1 MSKTEKPKDTAQ
13 QWIKAIATYDKEFN
27 KWEKRV
33 EKILKRYR
41 DDPQNSRGYNLAK
54 FNILWSNVQTAIPAV
69 YSRLP
74 QPDVSRRFKDNDP
87 VGRVAA
93 MLLERALSYEID
105 HYPDYRASMEQVVQD
120 RFLGGR
126 GVSWVRYE
134 PHISVMEG
142 PDDGLQVTE
151 DTDESETEGNEVIE
165 YECSPCDYV
174 HWKDFGH
181 TVARTWE
188 EVTAVWRKVYMSRE
202 ALVERFGEEVG
213 YKVPLDTKPD
223 EMKKSAGDGDMYEA
237 VIYEIWDKSSNKAY
251 WLSKSLGQIVDE
263 KEDPLE
269 LENFWP
275 CPRPLFATLTN
286 DSLVPTPDFALYQ
299 DQANTLDVIADRIE
313 GLIKALQV
321 KGAYDASVPELAR
334 IFTEGESG
342 TMIPVTNWMAFSE
355 KNGLAG
361 SMSLVELRPIYEALN
376 ALYQAAEVQKSQIYE
391 ITGLSDIIRGQSDP
405 RETAEAQKMKGN
417 FGSMR
422 LRAMQ
427 MKVAQFATEL
437 LQIKAQ
443 IICKHYQPDSIIK
456 IGGAAELSEVDL
468 QLVPQAIQLL
478 KSADTASFRID
489 IAADS
494 MVQMDEVQEK
504 ADRVEFLQAAA
515 SFFKEA
521 LPVGQQVPE
530 MTPLLM
536 AMLKF
541 GVTGFKVGKTL
552 EGEFDS
558 TADKL
563 KQASEQPKQP
573 PVDPEQIKAQSAMQ
587 IAQMESQLED
597 QRHQREL
604 AANQQAEQVKAQ
616 VAMEVE
622 RYKQEVQAQQVQ
634 QQNEI
639 QAQRE
644 MQKQQLESAAE
655 ERRAA
660 IEMQFKQQEMDFER
674 YKVEME
680 YRKAIEVAE
689 ISAQVTLSQQQ
700 ASAATQAS
708 EGKDVTSKDDG
719 NSQLLTAIVDHI
731 SRPKKVIRDQNGKI
745 SGVE

>member
-1 MSKTEKPKDTAQ
+1 MADTAQ
-13 QWIKAIATYDKEFN
+13 EWIKAIATYDKEFN

-33 EKILKRYR
+33 EKIIRRYR
-41 DDPQNSRGYNLAK
+41 DEPQNSRGYNLAK

-93 MLLERALSYEID
+93 LILERALSYELD
-105 HYPDYRASMEQVVQD
+105 HYPDYRASMEQCVQD

-126 GVSWVRYE
+126 GISWVRYE
-134 PHISVMEG
+134 PHTKMIDSPE
-142 PDDGLQVTE
+142 DGFQVTE
-151 DTDESETEGNEVIE
+151 DTDEAEDDTPEQIEVIE

-188 EVTAVWRKVYMSRE
+188 EVTAVWRKVYMSRQ
-202 ALVERFGEEVG
+202 ALVERFGEEIG
-213 YKVPLDTKPD
+213 NKVPLDTKPD

-237 VIYEIWDKSSNKAY
+237 LIYEIWDKSSNKAY
-251 WLSKSLGQIVDE
+251 WLSKSLGQIIDE

-286 DSLVPTPDFALYQ
+286 ESLIPTPDFALYQ

-321 KGAYDASVPELAR
+321 KGAYDASQPELAR

-342 TMIPVTNWMAFSE
+342 TMIPVKNWAAFSE
-355 KNGLAG
+355 KNGLQG
-361 SMSLVELRPIYEALN
+361 SMSLVELRPIYEALS
-376 ALYQAAEVQKSQIYE
+376 ALYQAAEVQKAQIYE

-437 LQIKAQ
+437 LQIKSQ
-443 IICKHYQPDSIIK
+443 IICKHYQPETIIK
-456 IGGAAELSEVDL
+456 IGGAAELSETD
-468 QLVPQAIQLL
+468 QKLVPQAIQLL

-521 LPVGQQVPE
+521 LPVGQQAPE

-563 KQASEQPKQP
+563 KQAAEQPKQP
-573 PVDPEQIKAQSAMQ
+573 QPDPDMMK
-587 IAQMESQLED
+587 
-597 QRHQREL
+597 
-604 AANQQAEQVKAQ
+604 
-616 VAMEVE
+616 
-622 RYKQEVQAQQVQ
+622 VQAQS
-634 QQNEI
+634 
-639 QAQRE
+639 QA
-644 MQKQQLESAAE
+644 
-655 ERRAA
+655 
-660 IEMQFKQQEMDFER
+660 KQQEMQLSAQL
-674 YKVEME
+674 KQQEMNMSMQLE
-680 YRKAIEVAE
+680 AHKQQVQAEQNQHQNQLEAQRAQIQAQYEAQLEQQRIQSEARLAQMEQNMQLVLAHLNNAAKIEVAE
-689 ISAQVTLSQQQ
+689 IAAKTTLESAQI
-700 ASAATQAS
+700 SAAKGAQ
-708 EGKDVTSKDDG
+708 
-719 NSQLLTAIVDHI
+719 
-731 SRPKKVIRDQNGKI
+731 
-745 SGVE
+745 SGD

>member
-1 MSKTEKPKDTAQ
+1 
-13 QWIKAIATYDKEFN
+13 
-27 KWEKRV
+27 
-33 EKILKRYR
+33 RYR
-41 DDPQNSRGYNLAK
+41 DEPQNSRGYNLAK

-93 MLLERALSYEID
+93 LLLERALAYEID
-105 HYPDYRASMEQVVQD
+105 HYPDYRASMEQCVQD

-126 GVSWVRYE
+126 GISWVRYE
-134 PHISVMEG
+134 PHIKTIDVPE
-142 PDDGLQVTE
+142 DGFQVTE
-151 DTDESETEGNEVIE
+151 DTDEAEDDTPEQIEVIE

-188 EVTAVWRKVYMSRE
+188 EVTAVWRKVYMSRD
-202 ALVERFGEEVG
+202 ALVERFGEEIA
-213 YKVPLDTKPD
+213 YKIPLDTKPD

-237 VIYEIWDKSSNKAY
+237 LIYEIWDKPTNKAY

-286 DSLVPTPDFALYQ
+286 ESLIPTPDFALYQ

-321 KGAYDASVPELAR
+321 KGAYDAATPELAR

-342 TMIPVTNWMAFSE
+342 TMIPVTNWTAFSE
-355 KNGLAG
+355 KNGLQG
-361 SMSLVELRPIYEALN
+361 SISLVELRPIYEALN
-376 ALYQAAEVQKSQIYE
+376 ALYQAAEVQKAQIYE

-443 IICKHYQPDSIIK
+443 IICKHYQPETIIK
-456 IGGAAELSEVDL
+456 IGGAAELSETDQV
-468 QLVPQAIQLL
+468 LVPQAIQLL

-552 EGEFDS
+552 EGEFDT

-563 KQASEQPKQP
+563 KQAAEQPKQP
-573 PVDPEQIKAQSAMQ
+573 QPDPDLIKIQAQSQAQQQQMQ
-587 IAQMESQLED
+587 LDFQLKQQQSQMDMATEQHKQEAQAAQNAHQNQLEAQRAQMQAELEARLEAQRQQNDMRMAQMEQNMQLIITHLNNA
-597 QRHQREL
+597 R
-604 AANQQAEQVKAQ
+604 
-616 VAMEVE
+616 
-622 RYKQEVQAQQVQ
+622 
-634 QQNEI
+634 
-639 QAQRE
+639 
-644 MQKQQLESAAE
+644 
-655 ERRAA
+655 
-660 IEMQFKQQEMDFER
+660 
-674 YKVEME
+674 
-680 YRKAIEVAE
+680 AIEVAE
-689 ISAQVTLSQQQ
+689 IAAKSTMQQAQV
-700 ASAATQAS
+700 SAAQGA
-708 EGKDVTSKDDG
+708 
-719 NSQLLTAIVDHI
+719 
-731 SRPKKVIRDQNGKI
+731 QNG
-745 SGVE
+745 

>member
-1 MSKTEKPKDTAQ
+1 MADTAQ
-13 QWIKAIATYDKEFN
+13 QWIKAIATYEKEFN
-27 KWEKRV
+27 KWEKRAD
-33 EKILKRYR
+33 KIIRRYR

-93 MLLERALSYEID
+93 LLLERALAYEID

-134 PHISVMEG
+134 PHISVVAG

-151 DTDESETEGNEVIE
+151 DTDEAETEGNEVIE

-188 EVTAVWRKVYMSRE
+188 EVTAVWRKVYMSRK
-202 ALVERFGEEVG
+202 ALIERFGEEMG
-213 YKVPLDTKPD
+213 GKIPLDTKPD

-237 VIYEIWDKSSNKAY
+237 VIYEIWDKDSNKAY
-251 WLSKSLGQIVDE
+251 WLSKSLGEIVDE

-286 DSLVPTPDFALYQ
+286 ESLVPTPDFVLYQ

-321 KGAYDASVPELAR
+321 KGAYDASQPELAR

-342 TMIPVTNWMAFSE
+342 TMIPVTNWTAFSE
-355 KNGLAG
+355 KNGLQG
-361 SMSLVELRPIYEALN
+361 SISLVELRPIYEALR
-376 ALYQAAEVQKSQIYE
+376 ALYDAAEVQKAQIYE

-427 MKVAQFATEL
+427 LKVAQFATEL

-456 IGGAAELSEVDL
+456 IGGAAELSEVDQ

-530 MTPLLM
+530 LTPLLM

-573 PVDPEQIKAQSAMQ
+573 QPDPDMMK
-587 IAQMESQLED
+587 
-597 QRHQREL
+597 
-604 AANQQAEQVKAQ
+604 
-616 VAMEVE
+616 
-622 RYKQEVQAQQVQ
+622 VQAQA
-634 QQNEI
+634 
-639 QAQRE
+639 QA
-644 MQKQQLESAAE
+644 
-655 ERRAA
+655 
-660 IEMQFKQQEMDFER
+660 KQQEMQMGAQL
-674 YKVEME
+674 KQQEMQMMMQLE
-680 YRKAIEVAE
+680 AHKQQVQAE
-689 ISAQVTLSQQQ
+689 QNAHQNQLEAQRAQQQ
-700 ASAATQAS
+700 AQYEAQLENQRIQNETRLAQMEQDMQILITHLNNQAKLEVAQIGAMTTLEASQIAAAK
-708 EGKDVTSKDDG
+708 GATSG
-719 NSQLLTAIVDHI
+719 N
-731 SRPKKVIRDQNGKI
+731 
-745 SGVE
+745 

>member
-1 MSKTEKPKDTAQ
+1 MTDTAQ
-13 QWIKAIATYDKEFN
+13 EWIKAIATYDKEFN

-33 EKILKRYR
+33 EKIIRRYR
-41 DDPQNSRGYNLAK
+41 DEPQNSRGYNLAK

-93 MLLERALSYEID
+93 LILERALSYELD
-105 HYPDYRASMEQVVQD
+105 HYPDYRASMEQCVQD

-126 GVSWVRYE
+126 GISWVRYE
-134 PHISVMEG
+134 PHTKMIDSPE
-142 PDDGLQVTE
+142 DGFQVTE
-151 DTDESETEGNEVIE
+151 DTDEAEDDTPEQIEVIE

-188 EVTAVWRKVYMSRE
+188 EVTAVWRKVYMSRQ
-202 ALVERFGEEVG
+202 ALVERFGEEIG
-213 YKVPLDTKPD
+213 NKVPLDTKPD

-237 VIYEIWDKSSNKAY
+237 LIYEIWDKSSNKAY
-251 WLSKSLGQIVDE
+251 WLSKSLGQIIDE

-286 DSLVPTPDFALYQ
+286 ESLIPTPDFALYQ

-321 KGAYDASVPELAR
+321 KGAYDASQPELAR

-342 TMIPVTNWMAFSE
+342 TMIPVKNWAAFSE
-355 KNGLAG
+355 KNGLQG
-361 SMSLVELRPIYEALN
+361 SMSLVELRPIYEALS
-376 ALYQAAEVQKSQIYE
+376 ALYQAAEVQKAQIYE

-437 LQIKAQ
+437 LQIKSQ
-443 IICKHYQPDSIIK
+443 IICKHYQPETIIK
-456 IGGAAELSEVDL
+456 IGGAAELSETDQ

-563 KQASEQPKQP
+563 KQAAEQPKQP
-573 PVDPEQIKAQSAMQ
+573 QPDPDMMK
-587 IAQMESQLED
+587 
-597 QRHQREL
+597 
-604 AANQQAEQVKAQ
+604 
-616 VAMEVE
+616 
-622 RYKQEVQAQQVQ
+622 VQAQS
-634 QQNEI
+634 
-639 QAQRE
+639 QA
-644 MQKQQLESAAE
+644 
-655 ERRAA
+655 
-660 IEMQFKQQEMDFER
+660 KQQEMQLSTQL
-674 YKVEME
+674 KQQEMNMSMQLE
-680 YRKAIEVAE
+680 AHKQQVQAEQNQHQNQLEAQRAQIQAQYEAQLEQQRIQSEARLAQMEQNMQILLAHLNNAAKIEVAE
-689 ISAQVTLSQQQ
+689 ISAKTTLESAQI
-700 ASAATQAS
+700 SAAKGAQ
-708 EGKDVTSKDDG
+708 
-719 NSQLLTAIVDHI
+719 
-731 SRPKKVIRDQNGKI
+731 
-745 SGVE
+745 SGD